1 MFLSQCSEIQLK
13 EPMTNHVVPG
23 KPRAG
28 TLRLTASWCEVLM
41 SLLLILA
48 LAGPARAASTLYA
61 ATKQGPFK
69 STDSGAT
76 WTQLI
81 VTTNDS
87 SLPGEPSTL
96 VIAVDPQTPSTVYA
110 FGRFTSVSGQ
120 PLAFLKSTD
129 SGATW
134 SVVSKPAFSYTF
146 STKALLAIDSVKTN
160 VLYTMNS
167 LDGLEVTT
175 DGGVTWSAPAI
186 TKPAGSP
193 SGGTANQPNL
203 AGVATDP
210 NHSGVVYVVGGNPA
224 FHPGKG
230 YLLKS
235 TDFGNTWTILTS
247 TAGFGSRIFINPR
260 NSLEIYG
267 TSLSN
272 IGCTASNGQCGIY
285 KSTDGGQ
292 SWTELNIPENIV
304 QNVAIDVTPG
314 LLYASAYISNVYT
327 SADGGTTWKPVFPAS
342 TVSVA
347 YFVVRADPNA
357 ASTAYAIGPSDQSM
371 VSKTSDG
378 GATWTHA
385 ELAQSYQCGS
395 QTCAI
400 PAYIYDLVVA
410 PQAQSP
416 PTPPAIVS
424 VVNAASFQ
432 PNVVANSW
440 VTIQGTGLAPQ
451 TDDWSHAIV
460 NGALPTSLDGVTV
473 TIGGKPAYVY
483 FISPGQL
490 NVLAPDV
497 PAGPITVTVTTP
509 GGTSENFSS
518 TASLNGP
525 AFFLWPGSQV
535 VATRQDYSYA
545 AKAGTFAGATTVPA
559 KPGDVLILWA
569 TGFGP
574 TTPAAPLG
582 VSVPG
587 NIGYPT
593 ASSPTVTVNN
603 IPTIVYG
610 AALAS
615 GSAGLYQIAIQVP
628 NGLAD
633 GDWPIQAS
641 IGGVLSP
648 SGIVLSVHQ

>member
-1 MFLSQCSEIQLK
+1 M
-13 EPMTNHVVPG
+13 
-23 KPRAG
+23 
-28 TLRLTASWCEVLM
+28 
-41 SLLLILA
+41 
-48 LAGPARAASTLYA
+48 
-61 ATKQGPFK
+61 
-69 STDSGAT
+69 
-76 WTQLI
+76 
-81 VTTNDS
+81 
-87 SLPGEPSTL
+87 
-96 VIAVDPQTPSTVYA
+96 AVDPQTPSTVYA

-134 SVVSKPAFSYTF
+134 SVVSKPSFSYTF
-146 STKALLAIDSVKTN
+146 NTNALLAIDPVKTN
-160 VLYTMNS
+160 VLYTMNGS
-167 LDGLEVTT
+167 NDGLEVTT
-175 DGGVTWSAPAI
+175 DGGVTWSEPAI
-186 TKPAGSP
+186 PKPAGSP
-193 SGGTANQPNL
+193 SGGTANQPYL
-203 AGVATDP
+203 RGVAADP
-210 NHSGVVYVVGGNPA
+210 NHSGVVYVIGGNASSLPKA
-224 FHPGKG
+224 

-235 TDFGNTWTILTS
+235 TDFGNTWTVLTS
-247 TAGFGSRIFINPR
+247 TAGFESRIFINPK

-267 TSLSN
+267 SSFSDT
-272 IGCTASNGQCGIY
+272 GCTINGQCGIY
-285 KSTDGGQ
+285 KSADGGQ
-292 SWTELNIPENIV
+292 NWTELKIPAGQV
-304 QNVAIDVTPG
+304 QNVAIDLTPG
-314 LLYASAYISNVYT
+314 LLYVAAYNVNVYT
-327 SADGGTTWKPVFPAS
+327 SADGGNTWKTDFPAN
-342 TVSVA
+342 TGGVA
-347 YFVVRADPNA
+347 FYVVRADPNA
-357 ASTAYAIGPSDQSM
+357 ASTAYAIGPLDQSM

-416 PTPPAIVS
+416 PTPPAVAS
-424 VVNAASFQ
+424 VVSAASFL
-432 PNVVANSW
+432 PGVVANSW

-473 TIGGKPAYVY
+473 TIGWKPAYVY

-603 IPTIVYG
+603 IPAIVYG